1 MLHFYDEEEVENL
14 RLTSYFFVARRISLN
29 VTWQWQLLNMPD
41 LSRSIL
47 VTLLHLARSRLL
59 RAQYL
64 GFRNTSFREWG
75 LSLPLWCRH
84 TTCSDQGILVL
95 LHIGSS
101 RRYVHDVLLL
111 ITFFLL
117 RDMIFLIFLKKKKN
131 HDSIYSSVFLLYYQS
146 RLASIPWRSSA
157 NIASMSS
164 LDDPRKCQS
173 HAECQT
179 WALPCNAASGLP
191 RCGCHGVAATR
202 CKQDNYCRSICW
214 TGRPTS
220 GT

>member
-1 MLHFYDEEEVENL
+1 MFSTDYTFCSIIKPPCPTDLPITDTVVRYLQYMICKCFTFMMKRKL
-14 RLTSYFFVARRISLN
+14 RLTSFFFVARRISLN

-111 ITFFLL
+111 ITSFFS
-117 RDMIFLIFLKKKKN
+117 RR
-131 HDSIYSSVFLLYYQS
+131 HDFS
-146 RLASIPWRSSA
+146 
-157 NIASMSS
+157 
-164 LDDPRKCQS
+164 
-173 HAECQT
+173 
-179 WALPCNAASGLP
+179 
-191 RCGCHGVAATR
+191 
-202 CKQDNYCRSICW
+202 
-214 TGRPTS
+214 
-220 GT
+220 